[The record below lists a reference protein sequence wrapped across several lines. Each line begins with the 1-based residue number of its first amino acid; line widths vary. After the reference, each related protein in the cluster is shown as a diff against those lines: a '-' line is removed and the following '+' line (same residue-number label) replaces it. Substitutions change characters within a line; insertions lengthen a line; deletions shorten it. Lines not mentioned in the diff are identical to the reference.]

1 MIARPKYNRISKKW
15 NIACMVDGEEIPLGH
30 QTGICF
36 KNVEFGSKDKA
47 IEYIE
52 NREGMELKV
61 EEAKNVETNSI

>member
-1 MIARPKYNRISKKW
+1 MIARPKYNRASKRW
-15 NIACMVDGEEIPLGH
+15 NIACMVDGEEIPLGY

-36 KNVEFGSKDKA
+36 KNVEFEGKDKA

-61 EEAKNVETNSI
+61 EEG